1 MLSFWIQNISN
12 TKKEKKVGI
21 WIKRKAENIYL
32 AWSQQKGTAC
42 PQQGFVRSSQQLLQP
57 IVKTSECVI
66 LLFLVCLQFFSSCAS
81 CASHFF
87 AFEGWLSSLNLAVDC
102 GISGDWGLWRKH
114 QSSLLPTRRSSMSIS
129 IASILFIVFIS
140 MSIYIAANILIV
152 FIEEA
157 SIIIAANQEIINVN
171 LHCLLPLYQ
180 ELILVRQCNISFK
193 VWDWKTTLKVTKM
206 LHHLNITFSGEGAN
220 RASLETSNEKSNTAF
235 SFCVRFSSAGVYHLP
250 PPLSRNAL
258 CILLLGWRPCCIF
271 NWWHSGLGCNS
282 EYEC

>member
-1 MLSFWIQNISN
+1 MCDPSFPRVPPI
-12 TKKEKKVGI
+12 
-21 WIKRKAENIYL
+21 
-32 AWSQQKGTAC
+32 
-42 PQQGFVRSSQQLLQP
+42 FFLLRLMCLP
-57 IVKTSECVI
+57 
-66 LLFLVCLQFFSSCAS
+66 FFCLQRMALFPESGGGLRDFW
-81 CASHFF
+81 
-87 AFEGWLSSLNLAVDC
+87 WL
-102 GISGDWGLWRKH
+102 GI
-114 QSSLLPTRRSSMSIS
+114 
-129 IASILFIVFIS
+129 V
-140 MSIYIAANILIV
+140 
-152 FIEEA
+152 EEA

-250 PPLSRNAL
+250 PPRNAL